1 MAEKQKATGLDRDMA
16 LAAGT
21 TSREQTA
28 APVKTKGLTGTCPHE
43 NLSRLKVLK
52 SGNPWKPMETLK
64 PNEANTLRC
73 HVRHF
78 LHSTTL
84 VEWESDLSL
93 DE

>member
-21 TSREQTA
+21 REQA
-28 APVKTKGLTGTCPHE
+28 AAQPVKTKGLTGTIPTKTC
-43 NLSRLKVLK
+43 LALK
-52 SGNPWKPMETLK
+52 SSNQETHGNPQ
-64 PNEANTLRC
+64 ANTLHC